1 MKMVRCLVIY
11 TIVAFSV
18 PAYAEFYKYTDESGR
33 VRYTDDLSKVP
44 EKQREKYGNREKAP
58 ISQETQP
65 ADSQTSE
72 ESVKSKEEGS
82 LTGNSDTP
90 SDDEIAKVSEASE
103 NKTGESSDVVEL
115 AETQK
120 NLEKRK
126 KDLENEYQALLKEQ
140 SSILRLKGSTTT
152 SLGVAQEHNEKLARL
167 NDKIVE
173 YQKKLRALDDEI
185 AKYNKKVDE
194 HKKKATQP
202 PPARENA
209 GNKE

>member
-1 MKMVRCLVIY
+1 MKMVKYLAICAIL
-11 TIVAFSV
+11 AFSV
-18 PAYAEFYKYTDESGR
+18 PAYAEFYKYTDESGK

-44 EKQREKYGNREKAP
+44 EKQREKTQKYGAQDKAP
-58 ISQETQP
+58 IQP

-72 ESVKSKEEGS
+72 ESAKSKEEGTV
-82 LTGNSDTP
+82 TGNSDTP
-90 SDDEIAKVSEASE
+90 SDDEITKAPESSE

-126 KDLENEYQALLKEQ
+126 KDLENEYQTLLKEQ

-152 SLGVAQEHNEKLARL
+152 SPAVAQEHNEKLARL

-194 HKKKATQP
+194 HKKQAAQP
-202 PPARENA
+202 PPARENSE
-209 GNKE
+209 NKE